1 MILKSLKFN
10 EQKYLF
16 LSFKLVNALKYM
28 YIYLKRWKI
37 MNILPGY
44 FGMTRAIEDI
54 ITVFPAFDNILFD
67 HGSLSIIDHG

>member
-16 LSFKLVNALKYM
+16 LSFKLVNALKSM

-37 MNILPGY
+37 MNILPRY
-44 FGMTRAIEDI
+44 FGMA
-54 ITVFPAFDNILFD
+54 
-67 HGSLSIIDHG
+67 